1 MYKFFPPLTV
11 LGEALIRQL
20 SGDYDWLISLASF
33 SQACCRQSA
42 AVARLVGSNANMGI
56 KKSVKLRASSS
67 SHSYFSTSTSNSPHG
82 FNFGMLWSSPVQK
95 KSIYFLALFSLIF
108 VGIKVWRFTG
118 NQSFKG
124 NINVSSCLMILYII
138 KYFNLMDQL
147 INEKS
152 SKIGFLTNI
161 DEMIRTALWTWR
173 SLNRNFRT
181 WKDWRENRTHLF
193 GWNIS
198 WISLRLGRSHE
209 ESDPTAQLYVP
220 SGHHCD

>member
-42 AVARLVGSNANMGI
+42 AVDRLVGSNANMGI

-95 KSIYFLALFSLIF
+95 KNINFLVLFSLIF
-108 VGIKVWRFTG
+108 VGIKVWRFSE

-124 NINVSSCLMILYII
+124 NISSCLMILYII
-138 KYFNLMDQL
+138 KYFNS
-147 INEKS
+147 INTSFNGSTHQREILQ
-152 SKIGFLTNI
+152 IGF
-161 DEMIRTALWTWR
+161 
-173 SLNRNFRT
+173 
-181 WKDWRENRTHLF
+181 
-193 GWNIS
+193 
-198 WISLRLGRSHE
+198 
-209 ESDPTAQLYVP
+209 
-220 SGHHCD
+220 

>member
-1 MYKFFPPLTV
+1 MKFTC
-11 LGEALIRQL
+11 
-20 SGDYDWLISLASF
+20 S
-33 SQACCRQSA
+33 
-42 AVARLVGSNANMGI
+42 
-56 KKSVKLRASSS
+56 
-67 SHSYFSTSTSNSPHG
+67 
-82 FNFGMLWSSPVQK
+82 K

-108 VGIKVWRFTG
+108 VGIKVWRFSE

-124 NINVSSCLMILYII
+124 NISSCLMILYII
-138 KYFNLMDQL
+138 KYFNS
-147 INEKS
+147 INIS
-152 SKIGFLTNI
+152 FIGSTHQREILENRFLTNI

-181 WKDWRENRTHLF
+181 WKYRRENRTHLS

-198 WISLRLGRSHE
+198 WISLRLGRSPE

>member
-124 NINVSSCLMILYII
+124 NIHVSSCLMILYII
-138 KYFNLMDQL
+138 KYFNS
-147 INEKS
+147 I
-152 SKIGFLTNI
+152 
-161 DEMIRTALWTWR
+161 
-173 SLNRNFRT
+173 
-181 WKDWRENRTHLF
+181 
-193 GWNIS
+193 NIS
-198 WISLRLGRSHE
+198 FNGSTHQREILEIMFFDKYWWNDKDSFMDLE
-209 ESDPTAQLYVP
+209 KFK
-220 SGHHCD
+220 